1 MIKTAEVLEH
11 MTEEY
16 MVYDTGDIDLL
27 KTFQE
32 LRNKFALYGIVL
44 KGKPCDEWTWEGY
57 YVYQPLILSY
67 HYSKEMSLWS

>member
-44 KGKPCDEWTWEGY
+44 EGKPCDVCTWEGY
-57 YVYQPLILSY
+57 IFYQPLILRY
-67 HYSKEMSLWS
+67 LYSREMSLWS

>member
-16 MVYDTGDIDLL
+16 MNDDTGEIDLL

-32 LRNKFALYGIVL
+32 VKNRSPLYGIVL
-44 KGKPCDEWTWEGY
+44 KGKPCDVCTWEGY
-57 YVYQPLILSY
+57 YFYQPIILKY
-67 HYSKEMSLWS
+67 LQSKEKSLW